1 MNYSPLLLS
10 TRMIYRHHN
19 SGTYMAISLLYF
31 TAFFQGEDN
40 SIERDENNYKSGHV
54 ESFSYADGE
63 MPIMSVLCA
72 PVAGS
77 VKSHRPTRN
86 HCVFFTA
93 FN

>member
-1 MNYSPLLLS
+1 MLGFVWGRFVNYSPLLLS

-63 MPIMSVLCA
+63 IVRLVRASRREREV
-72 PVAGS
+72 
-77 VKSHRPTRN
+77 T
-86 HCVFFTA
+86 
-93 FN
+93 